1 MAPTAATSSWGK
13 SFFWANSPAR
23 SVTRSKKLSSPK
35 DVLISK
41 PALLLASGVMTLSVA
56 WITTDMSTT
65 VVMIMANM
73 TMATPVRKR
82 LVRG

>member
-1 MAPTAATSSWGK
+1 M
-13 SFFWANSPAR
+13 
-23 SVTRSKKLSSPK
+23 
-35 DVLISK
+35 LISK
-41 PALLLASGVMTLSVA
+41 PALLLASGVTMLCVASMTTA
-56 WITTDMSTT
+56 MSTT